1 MSEDRLSAVTGV
13 GGFTGRHVAQRILEA
28 GGRVVNL
35 TGHPERPT
43 GFGEQVSSARL
54 SFDRPEELVQSLAG
68 AFVLYNTYWIRFA
81 RGEMTF
87 DRAVANSRTL
97 ISAAKEAGVSR
108 IVHVSITNPSEDSV
122 LPYFR
127 GKALVE
133 RAIIESGLAYAI
145 LRPAVIFGNQGILI
159 NNIAWFLR
167 HTPVFAIPGSGD
179 CQMQPV
185 LADDLAS
192 LMVEAGKTNENVVK
206 DAVGPEVYAFND
218 LVMLIKRIVRSRT
231 LIVHVPPRLALLATG
246 VIGQLLH
253 DVILTPD
260 EVAGL
265 GANLLVSEASPTARA
280 RLSEWLAENS
290 DWIGTKYMSEL
301 KKHYS

>member
-1 MSEDRLSAVTGV
+1 VSEDRLSAVTGV

-35 TGHPERPT
+35 TGRPERPT

-68 AFVLYNTYWIRFA
+68 ASVLYNTYWIRFA
-81 RGEMTF
+81 RGDMTF

-108 IVHVSITNPSEDSV
+108 IVQVSITNPSEESV

-185 LADDLAS
+185 LADDLAN

-260 EVAGL
+260 EAAGL